1 MNDVQLMEIVR
12 VLININDSI
21 ADIAKTLDNLE
32 KRS

>member
-1 MNDVQLMEIVR
+1 MNDVQLMDIVR